1 MHSLILFV
9 TLFSSLLSFAQTIQ
23 APQIFFDYSKVYD
36 GVACKNSVNPLWVE
50 EAGAREAE
58 LQALWNK
65 DSPALFQELFKKFP
79 VGFSRKELT
88 GTFSVCHRHP
98 SYNNPLVINVTPLLK
113 SFAQEF
119 SREQYPDY
127 AFIDLVFHEMLHT
140 WLKENFVRDQALM
153 EKYKTETPE
162 VLNHIVLMALQK
174 YAYHQLGRT
183 DLEEWM
189 DKRYSS
195 MSADYKRSWEI
206 VKIEGYQNL
215 VDALKQ
221 R

>member
-1 MHSLILFV
+1 M
-9 TLFSSLLSFAQTIQ
+9 TMLLAAVNSFANEPKV
-23 APQIFFDYSKVYD
+23 PQIFFDYSKVYD
-36 GVACKNSVNPLWVE
+36 GVACKNAVNTAWVT
-50 EAGAREAE
+50 EAQEREKE
-58 LQALWNK
+58 LQAVWDK
-65 DSPALFQELFKKFP
+65 ESPALFQELFKKFP

-113 SFAQEF
+113 SFADEF
-119 SREQYPDY
+119 KRDQYPDY
-127 AFIDLVFHEMLHT
+127 AFVDLVFHEMLHT

-153 EKYKTETPE
+153 EKYKEETAE

-174 YAYHQLGRT
+174 YTYNKLGRT

-206 VKIEGYQNL
+206 VKTEGYISL
-215 VDALKQ
+215 VEALKMK
-221 R
+221 